1 MGDEKEPKEGTA
13 GAEPSAETTSRAD
26 SVADAIRKAREKS
39 SGTSK
44 EKLITEAIE
53 KSETEEMRRAM
64 GLDIPFNVHTLLT
77 RGVVEQRGMKIT
89 DDLYIDMHTLNKAED
104 VMAERLV
111 EISQGAMTLS
121 KAYLEAKTVAIL
133 TMAITRVNKERFPVP
148 DLDPAMR
155 TSDGWKTDWEGKQAL
170 MRAVMGMPSNDVDAL
185 MLVYANLDKMDV
197 LVEEE
202 ARPKSSR
209 P

>member
-1 MGDEKEPKEGTA
+1 MGDEEQKEGTA
-13 GAEPSAETTSRAD
+13 GAEPSAETSARAN
-26 SVADAIRKAREKS
+26 SVAEAIRKAREKS
-39 SGTSK
+39 KGTSK
-44 EKLITEAIE
+44 ETLINEAIE

-77 RGVVEQRGMKIT
+77 RGIVEQRGMKIS
-89 DDLYIDMHTLNKAED
+89 DDFYLDMHTLNKAED
-104 VMAERLV
+104 VLAERLV
-111 EISQGAMTLS
+111 EIFNGPLTLS

-133 TMAITRVNKERFPVP
+133 AMAITRVNKDRFAVP

-155 TSDGWKTDWEGKQAL
+155 TTDGWKIDWDGKQAL
-170 MRAVMGMPSNDVDAL
+170 MRAIMGMPSADVDAL
-185 MLVYANLDKMDV
+185 MLVYANLEKMDV
-197 LVEEE
+197 LVEES